1 MRIYRIGISLAGII
15 MVAALFS
22 ACAQRNIQTSPAEAL
37 SAVQQKTWIQ
47 QTGVPLFE
55 GMGDYHH
62 AVSTH
67 HPGAQRYFD
76 QGMML
81 SFAYNH
87 AESVRAF
94 RAAQMLDD
102 TCAMCFWGEA
112 LALGPNINVTRD
124 GKVFMSDEAR
134 VQAFAAIQRAIAL
147 KSHATAQERDYID
160 ALAQRYNG
168 DLSTGRDGLDQAY
181 MEAVRSLSGKYP
193 EDDDAASLYAESMMN
208 LMPWDYWL
216 DPDTPKPLTAEVI
229 RVLEKVL
236 ERSPR
241 HPLAIHLY
249 IHAVES
255 SSTPERAEQA
265 ADILLDLAPGA
276 GHLVHMPSHIFWRV
290 GRYND
295 AAIAN
300 SRAVAVDESYIAA
313 CNAQGFYPAAYYPH
327 NLHFLWAAYSME
339 GRSRDALSMARRVAD
354 SVSDAMVAEFPVVEF
369 YKTIPILSLSDF
381 GKWQAIL
388 DEPLPPEDWVFSNAI
403 WRYARALA
411 LIRLNDSDAAR
422 LEYAVLH
429 SIGSDERMQ
438 ALDAPGYPA
447 NAILQIAD
455 KLISGELLMA
465 EGQKK
470 QAVAAFEEAVAIQDD
485 LPYTEPPYW
494 HYPTRHTLG
503 KALMKTGE
511 FARAESVYRVNL
523 KNYPKNGWGLFGLM
537 KSLEAQGLPFAEE
550 REAFQQAWQR
560 ADVILE
566 ASRF

>member
-1 MRIYRIGISLAGII
+1 MQIYQAGTSLAGALII
-15 MVAALFS
+15 ITLFS
-22 ACAQRNIQTSPAEAL
+22 ACAQQSIQTSPVGAL
-37 SAVQQKTWIQ
+37 PAVQQKIWAQ

-55 GMGDYHH
+55 GMGEYHY
-62 AVSTH
+62 AVSTR

-76 QGMML
+76 QGMVL
-81 SFAYNH
+81 SYAYNH

-94 RAAQMLDD
+94 RAAQILDD

-112 LALGPNINVTRD
+112 LALGPNINVTSH
-124 GKVFMSDEAR
+124 GKVFMSDDAR
-134 VQAFAAIQRAIAL
+134 IQAFAAMQRAIAL
-147 KSHATAQERDYID
+147 KAHANARERDYIN
-160 ALAQRYNG
+160 ALAQRYND
-168 DLSTGRDGLDQAY
+168 DLSTERDHLDQAY
-181 MEAVRSLSGKYP
+181 MEAMRGLSVKYP
-193 EDDDAASLYAESMMN
+193 EDDDVAALYAEAMMN

-229 RVLEKVL
+229 RILEKVL

-265 ADILLDLAPGA
+265 ADILLDLVPGA

-300 SRAVAVDESYIAA
+300 SRAIAVDEAYIAA
-313 CNAQGFYPAAYYPH
+313 CSAQGFYPAAYYPH

-339 GRSRDALSMARRVAD
+339 GRSLDALSMARKVAD
-354 SVSDAMVAEFPVVEF
+354 SASGAMIAEFPVVEF
-369 YKTIPILSLSDF
+369 HKTIPILSLSDF

-429 SIGSDERMQ
+429 SIRSDERIQ
-438 ALDAPGYPA
+438 TLDALGYPA
-447 NAILQIAD
+447 DAILQIAD

-470 QAVAAFEEAVAIQDD
+470 QAVTVFEEAVAIQDG

-503 KALMKTGE
+503 KALMETGE
-511 FARAESVYRVNL
+511 FARAELVYRVNL
-523 KNYPKNGWGLFGLM
+523 KNYPKNGWDLFGLM
-537 KSLEAQGLPFAEE
+537 KSLEAQGRPFDEE
-550 REAFQQAWQR
+550 HEAFRQAWQR
-560 ADVILE
+560 ADVTLT

>member
-1 MRIYRIGISLAGII
+1 MRICRVGISLASVIMII
-15 MVAALFS
+15 TLFG
-22 ACAQRNIQTSPAEAL
+22 ACAQQSIQTSPVGAL
-37 SAVQQKTWIQ
+37 SAVQQKIWAQ

-55 GMGDYHH
+55 GMGEYHH
-62 AVSTH
+62 AITTR

-76 QGMML
+76 QGVVL
-81 SFAYNH
+81 SYAYNH

-112 LALGPNINVTRD
+112 LALGPNINVTSH
-124 GKVFMSDEAR
+124 GKVFMSDDAR
-134 VQAFAAIQRAIAL
+134 IQAFAAMQRAIAL
-147 KSHATAQERDYID
+147 KTHASARERDYIN
-160 ALAQRYNG
+160 ALAQRYH
-168 DLSTGRDGLDQAY
+168 DDPSTERDHLDQVY
-181 MEAVRSLSGKYP
+181 MEAMRSLSAKYP
-193 EDDDAASLYAESMMN
+193 EDDDVAALYAESMMN
-208 LMPWDYWL
+208 LMPWDYWS

-236 ERSPR
+236 DRSPR

-255 SSTPERAEQA
+255 SSTPERAELA
-265 ADILLDLAPGA
+265 ADILLDLVPGA

-295 AAIAN
+295 AAISN
-300 SRAVAVDESYIAA
+300 IRAVAVDESYIAA

-339 GRSRDALSMARRVAD
+339 GRSLDAMSMAREVAD
-354 SVSDAMVAEFPVVEF
+354 SVSGAMIAEFPVVEF

-411 LIRLNDSDAAR
+411 LIRLENSDAAR
-422 LEYAVLH
+422 LEYAALR
-429 SIGSDERMQ
+429 SAMSDERIQ
-438 ALDAPGYPA
+438 ALDTLGYPA
-447 NAILQIAD
+447 STVLQIAD
-455 KLISGELLMA
+455 KLISGELFMT
-465 EGQKK
+465 EDQKK
-470 QAVAAFEEAVAIQDD
+470 KAVAAFEEAVEIQDG
-485 LPYTEPPYW
+485 LPYMEPPYW

-503 KALMKTGE
+503 KALMESGDFK
-511 FARAESVYRVNL
+511 RAELVYRVNL

-537 KSLEAQGLPFAEE
+537 KSLEAQGSPFEE
-550 REAFQQAWQR
+550 EHEAFRQAWQR
-560 ADVILE
+560 ADVTLT